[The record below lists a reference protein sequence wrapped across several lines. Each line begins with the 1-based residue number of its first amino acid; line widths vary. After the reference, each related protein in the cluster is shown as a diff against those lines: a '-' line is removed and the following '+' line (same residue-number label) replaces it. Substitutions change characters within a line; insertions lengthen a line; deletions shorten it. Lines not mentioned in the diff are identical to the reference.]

1 MTMDKFLS
9 LWDNHNIA
17 IIEGLVAL
25 VILFSLLLAYRSFFA
40 KSAQGHDGDAG
51 QGLDAAQLEK
61 TLQKILDNQAAGKSK
76 GTEDLSL
83 DIAEESESSSAKPAV
98 GAGAD
103 AAEVAKLKAAVS
115 EGQQKIQEL
124 QKQVKEA
131 QAAAEASAAAAATV
145 APAGGGEVAGGIS
158 AKEKE
163 DLLGKIRDLEARL
176 AEYEIISE
184 DIADLSR
191 YREENDNLKK
201 EIEAL
206 KAGVPAAAPV
216 APPADPLA
224 VSAPA
229 AEEPVAPAATAPAAP
244 AAAESSPEATP
255 EPAPEAAAPMD
266 AELEAAVAAM
276 ADQAVEA
283 PAAEV
288 AEAPSVEAAPAPASP
303 DESVIDDDLMK
314 EFAAAVQG
322 QKDLSAAAGKAGD
335 GKAAAKKA
343 DAESDKLMN
352 EFENFVT
359 KKS

>member
-9 LWDNHNIA
+9 LWDNYNIA

-25 VILFSLLLAYRSFFA
+25 VIFFSLFLAYRSFFA
-40 KSAQGHDGDAG
+40 KSAPGHDGDAG
-51 QGLDAAQLEK
+51 HGLDAAQLEK
-61 TLQKILDNQAAGKSK
+61 TLQKILDNQAAGKAK
-76 GTEDLSL
+76 GGEDLNL
-83 DIAEESESSSAKPAV
+83 HIDEVAEESSAKPV
-98 GAGAD
+98 AGGTAD
-103 AAEVAKLKAAVS
+103 AAEVAKLKASLS

-131 QAAAEASAAAAATV
+131 LAAAEASAAAAGSA
-145 APAGGGEVAGGIS
+145 APAGGEVGGIS
-158 AKEKE
+158 SKEKD
-163 DLLGKIRDLEARL
+163 DLMGKIRDLEARL

-201 EIEAL
+201 EIDTL
-206 KAGVPAAAPV
+206 KAGGAVAAAPV
-216 APPADPLA
+216 EAPSVDAD
-224 VSAPA
+224 
-229 AEEPVAPAATAPAAP
+229 
-244 AAAESSPEATP
+244 
-255 EPAPEAAAPMD
+255 
-266 AELEAAVAAM
+266 LEAAVAAM
-276 ADQAVEA
+276 ANQAAEA
-283 PAAEV
+283 PAEV
-288 AEAPSVEAAPAPASP
+288 APAPPVEAAPAAAAV

-322 QKDLSAAAGKAGD
+322 QKDLTAAAGKAGD

-352 EFENFVT
+352 EFENFVQ

>member
-1 MTMDKFLS
+1 MDKFLS

-145 APAGGGEVAGGIS
+145 APAGGGEGAGGIS

-201 EIEAL
+201 EIETL
-206 KAGVPAAAPV
+206 KAGVPAAAPA
-216 APPADPLA
+216 APPADPVA

-229 AEEPVAPAATAPAAP
+229 AEEPVAPAAP
-244 AAAESSPEATP
+244 AESSPEAAP
-255 EPAPEAAAPMD
+255 EPVLEVAASGVAAAPMD

-288 AEAPSVEAAPAPASP
+288 AEAPAVEAAPAPASP

>member
-76 GTEDLSL
+76 GTEDLGL

-229 AEEPVAPAATAPAAP
+229 AEEPVAPAATAPAA
-244 AAAESSPEATP
+244 AESSPEATP
-255 EPAPEAAAPMD
+255 ELAPEAAAPMD